1 MATEESQLDAFQT
14 PGSMLR
20 AARESRGLSARE
32 VSERL
37 YWMPGYADIIERD
50 DYQALRRPTFAR
62 GYVMAYGKLMGLDEK
77 RLLAA
82 MDQMEAP
89 AAPERRRRRRPPQL
103 HRTGAG
109 VVWGLVILG
118 LLVAALWWHGR
129 NVEDPAAGIRAERS
143 TPGLAPGAPAQGV
156 TSMAG
161 E

>member
-1 MATEESQLDAFQT
+1 
-14 PGSMLR
+14 MLR
-20 AARESRGLSARE
+20 AARERRGLSTRE

-37 YWMPGYADIIERD
+37 NWMPSYADIIERD

-82 MDQMEAP
+82 LDQMEAP
-89 AAPERRRRRRPPQL
+89 TAPERRKRRHPPQL

-129 NVEDPAAGIRAERS
+129 NAEDPTGGVRAERS
-143 TPGLAPGAPAQGV
+143 APAVAPGAPAQGV
-156 TSMAG
+156 TSLAG
-161 E
+161 EG